1 MKIRVV
7 TTEMQ
12 GAEEV
17 VKYFETCVLSQAE
30 KWLQEQAQ
38 ALGWSKATKLQGRPT
53 AQGLIGVSVNKN
65 IAAIVEVNCETDF
78 VARNKTFQTL
88 VDSVTSASLQF
99 AVRNQN
105 AGSSLVKVLS

>member
-1 MKIRVV
+1 M
-7 TTEMQ
+7 TEMQ
-12 GAEEV
+12 GVEEV
-17 VKYFETCVLSQAE
+17 EIYFETFVLSQAE

-88 VDSVTSASLQF
+88 VDSVTIASLQF

-105 AGSSLVKVLS
+105 AGSSLVKVLP